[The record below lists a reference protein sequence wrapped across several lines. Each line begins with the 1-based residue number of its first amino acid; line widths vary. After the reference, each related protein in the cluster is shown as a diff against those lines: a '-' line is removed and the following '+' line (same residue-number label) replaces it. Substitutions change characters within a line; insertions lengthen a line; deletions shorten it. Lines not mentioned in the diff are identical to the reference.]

1 MKINDGY
8 KMNDEKVRVADV
20 ICLMFAHENMGLN
33 NDSGLPVPPPEVLRE
48 MADAMI
54 KDLGQINPKLAET
67 APEEVAEECK
77 KIWQDNSDANK

>member
-1 MKINDGY
+1 
-8 KMNDEKVRVADV
+8 
-20 ICLMFAHENMGLN
+20 
-33 NDSGLPVPPPEVLRE
+33 
-48 MADAMI
+48 MADEMI